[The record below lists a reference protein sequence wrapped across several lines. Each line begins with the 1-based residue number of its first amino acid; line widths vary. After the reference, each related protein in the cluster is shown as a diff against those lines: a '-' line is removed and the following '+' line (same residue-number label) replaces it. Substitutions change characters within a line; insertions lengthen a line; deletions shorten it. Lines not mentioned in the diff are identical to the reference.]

1 MNIKAIWVL
10 MIVAVGFPAVNW
22 AGETKTEL
30 VLLKE
35 FQNPEALFYKGRHCK
50 EAFTIKKGRDFPD
63 LRKMRNYFCEGE
75 YSIILDGPPGTT
87 VTVYGQFY
95 FGENHGYLTLT
106 KTDHRRVWLWDL
118 EDFPDGKW
126 VVADANKDTGAYE
139 VYYHA
144 GSDFRM
150 RLGSVKWNEIP

>member
-1 MNIKAIWVL
+1 MNIKAAWVL
-10 MIVAVGFPAVNW
+10 MIVAVGFPGVNW
-22 AGETKTEL
+22 AGETKTEM

-35 FQNPEALFYKGRHCK
+35 AQNPDELVYKGRLCK
-50 EAFTIKKGRDFPD
+50 KSFTIKKGLDYPD
-63 LRKMRNYFCEGE
+63 LREMRNYFCKGE
-75 YSIILDGPPGTT
+75 YSVILDGPPGTT
-87 VTVYGQFY
+87 VTLYGQF
-95 FGENHGYLTLT
+95 FFEEEHGYLTLT

-144 GSDFRM
+144 GTNFRM
-150 RLGSVKWNEIP
+150 KLGSVKWNEIP